1 MIDFLTKLADILHK
15 PDESGISK
23 LTEAKNALEKA
34 IGYTE
39 ELKDIAAN
47 ECAEAKKSGV
57 KNYAALER
65 KAE

>member
-1 MIDFLTKLADILHK
+1 MIDFHTKLADILGKH
-15 PDESGISK
+15 DELGISK
-23 LTEAKNALEKA
+23 LTESKNALEKA

-47 ECAEAKKSGV
+47 ECAEAKKTGV
-57 KNYAALER
+57 KNYDALER